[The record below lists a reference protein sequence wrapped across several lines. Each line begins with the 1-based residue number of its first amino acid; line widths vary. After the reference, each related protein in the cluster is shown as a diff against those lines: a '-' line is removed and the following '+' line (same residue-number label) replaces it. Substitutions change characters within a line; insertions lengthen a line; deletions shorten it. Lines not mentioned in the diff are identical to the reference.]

1 MRPVSLT
8 VTGFRSL
15 GKVGPIPVRNPT
27 ILTGHNDS
35 GKSATL
41 DALAFLLGAYHPI
54 DEDRT
59 YEARHAEPSEADDSG
74 TGTDGYEPDMRV
86 PTISVEGEFELS
98 DREQEDL
105 GLGHRVRIRRTYS
118 SDQSTRIELLAD
130 VAADPRLR
138 DLESKPLTEL
148 KGVASDIGLEVGG
161 DTRRKSTWLE
171 ALEKYAAT
179 SPRVED
185 WAPLSQE
192 AKGRLPRFLRFG
204 DADAAETVVKAALT
218 SRYKIHLQDDDL
230 KQQVHDLEQELSR
243 RVRQDAQGLIRHIQ
257 ERCTDL
263 VLVDIEPSVSFTS
276 GLRSTKL
283 KLARRSGEEVS
294 LSAVGAGRARRISLA
309 IWEWTSEI
317 LKKDATGHA
326 KSDEFQDV
334 VIAYDEPDTHLD
346 YLQQR
351 RVMKLIRE
359 QCDVPGVSMMIAT
372 HSMNLIDGASIEDI
386 VHLNLDGERT
396 VADTLLHDLDDAENS
411 RFLSDIAAALGL
423 RNTVL
428 LHERCFVGVEGPTE
442 QHSFPLMF
450 RLSTGRSVQSAGI
463 VIIGCHNNEGALKF
477 VGYLARTGRQV
488 LLAIDADS
496 QRLRIFSDA
505 NLAKEGLTI
514 DQHVRFIGGPDK
526 ELETIFSNEQW
537 AQLANAVWPR
547 NDSTRWL
554 STQIEAARNGK
565 FSSELLE
572 MFKTGSSSGPSSKTE
587 MMYEMAR
594 GLKSPDEVPQELRD
608 LFSQLE
614 KLASLD
620 A

>member
-41 DALAFLLGAYHPI
+41 DALAFLLGAYQPT

-59 YEARHAEPSEADDSG
+59 YEVRHVEPPGTGDLD
-74 TGTDGYEPDMRV
+74 TGTDDCEPDKRV
-86 PTISVEGEFELS
+86 RTISVEGEFELS

-105 GLGHRVRIRRTYS
+105 GLGRIVRIRRIYS
-118 SDQSTRIELLAD
+118 DRSARMDLLAD
-130 VAADPRLR
+130 VSADPRLR
-138 DLESKPLTEL
+138 DLESKSLTEL
-148 KGVASDIGLEVGG
+148 KGVAGDIGLKVDG
-161 DTRRKSTWLE
+161 DTRRKDTWLE
-171 ALEKYAAT
+171 SLEKYAAAG
-179 SPRVED
+179 PRVED
-185 WAPLSQE
+185 WTSLSQE
-192 AKGRLPRFLRFG
+192 VKGRLPRFLRFG

-218 SRYKIHLQDDDL
+218 SRYKIHLDDDDL

-257 ERCTDL
+257 DRCTDL

-283 KLARRSGEEVS
+283 RLARRSGEEVS

-326 KSDEFQDV
+326 NLDEIQDV

-359 QCDVPGVSMMIAT
+359 QCEVPGVSMVIAT
-372 HSMNLIDGASIEDI
+372 HSMNLIDGASIDDL

-396 VADTLLHDLDDAENS
+396 VATMLFHDLDDVENG

-505 NLAKEGLTI
+505 NLAKEGLTV

-526 ELETIFSNEQW
+526 ELETTFSNEQW
-537 AQLANAVWPR
+537 SQLANAVWPR
-547 NDSTRWL
+547 SDSTSWL
-554 STQIEAARNGK
+554 ASHVETAREGK
-565 FSSELLE
+565 FSSKLLE
-572 MFKTGSSSGPSSKTE
+572 LFKSGSNSGPSSKTE

-594 GLKSPDEVPQELRD
+594 GLKHPDEIPQELRD
-608 LFSQLE
+608 LFWQLE